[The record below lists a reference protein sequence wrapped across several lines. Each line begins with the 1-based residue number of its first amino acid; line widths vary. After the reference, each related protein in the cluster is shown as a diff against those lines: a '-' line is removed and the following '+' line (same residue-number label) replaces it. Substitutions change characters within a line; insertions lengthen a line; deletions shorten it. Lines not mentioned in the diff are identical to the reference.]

1 MRVWQHASS
10 DVISQ
15 EDAMKPVTKVDTSE
29 NSNTRPETAENLNHS
44 YERSSGLARRS
55 FLGGAAAAVAAAFV
69 SLPASAQTDAI
80 EAAGPERRHQAFQKR
95 LNAAIHERNIRT
107 APHRSNGDEDRYASK
122 IANFSKALPHNAL
135 GEVDL
140 GAYGALLDALSSGKS
155 ADFEAIPLGGTAKL
169 VNPQAANTFMLEGA
183 DSHAL
188 GTRIVPVYAGNEQGS
203 EMAEDYWM
211 ALARDVAFADFET
224 DPTIAAAVAD
234 LSAFPGYTGPKPVT
248 PATIFRGDTPADLNG
263 PYISQ
268 FLWQNLPYG
277 AMVLHQQINTNIAG
291 DDHMTTYS
299 EWLNIQNGVP
309 PSSANQL
316 DSTPRYI
323 RNLRDLAAWVHTDHP
338 YEAGLNAA
346 LILLGMK
353 APFDANNPY
362 GGLTKQSGF
371 ASFGTPHILD
381 LVGGT
386 CAAALCGGWF
396 QKWLVHRRVRPEAY
410 AGNVHNHVTG
420 AAQYPLPARLLSSPV
435 LSAVFGK
442 FGSYLL
448 PLAHAEGGPSHPS
461 FPAGHACLAGAA
473 AAALKAF
480 FDESFVIPNPVQ
492 ASPDG
497 LSLVP
502 YDGPPLTVGGELNKL
517 AANIARGRDA
527 AGVHWRSDGIGGLL
541 LGEAVAIAVLRDRR
555 ANYSEDFTGFSLT
568 RFDGK
573 TITI

>member
-1 MRVWQHASS
+1 
-10 DVISQ
+10 
-15 EDAMKPVTKVDTSE
+15 MKPVTQAHTCENASQSSE
-29 NSNTRPETAENLNHS
+29 PPT
-44 YERSSGLARRS
+44 GLARRS
-55 FLGGAAAAVAAAFV
+55 FLGGAAATVAATLV
-69 SLPASAQTDAI
+69 SLPAAAQTDAV
-80 EAAGPERRHQAFQKR
+80 EAAGPEQRRNQAFQRR
-95 LNAAIHERNIRT
+95 LNAATRERNIRL
-107 APHRSNGDEDRYASK
+107 APHHTNGDEDRYATK
-122 IANFSKALPHNAL
+122 IANFSKALPHNSL

-140 GAYGALLDALSSGKS
+140 GAYAALLAALASGKS
-155 ADFEAIPLGGTAKL
+155 ADFEVIPLGGTAKL
-169 VNPQAANTFMLEGA
+169 VNPQASNTFMLEGA

-188 GTRIVPVYAGNEQGS
+188 GTRIVPAYSGHEQGS
-203 EMAEDYWM
+203 EMAENYWM
-211 ALARDVAFADFET
+211 SLARDVAFTDFET

-234 LSAFPGYTGPKPVT
+234 LSSFPGYTGPKPVT

-268 FLWQNLPYG
+268 FLWQNIPYG

-299 EWLNIQNGVP
+299 EWLNIQNGLP
-309 PSSANQL
+309 PSGPNQV
-316 DSTPRYI
+316 DPTPRYI

-346 LILLGMK
+346 LMLLGMK

-362 GGLTKQSGF
+362 RAFTKQSGF
-371 ASFGTPHILD
+371 ASFGPPHILD
-381 LVGGT
+381 LVGRT

-435 LSAVFGK
+435 LSAVSGK

-448 PLAHAEGGPSHPS
+448 PLAYAEGSPVHPS
-461 FPAGHACLAGAA
+461 FPAGHPCLSGAA
-473 AAALKAF
+473 ATALKAF

-502 YDGPPLTVGGELNKL
+502 YNGPPLTVGGELNKL

-527 AGVHWRSDGIGGLL
+527 AGVHWRSDGIAGLL
-541 LGEAVAIAVLRDRR
+541 LGEAVVLAVLRDQG
-555 ANYSEDFTGFSLT
+555 ANYSEAFTGFSLT
-568 RFDGK
+568 KFNGQ
-573 TITI
+573 TITT